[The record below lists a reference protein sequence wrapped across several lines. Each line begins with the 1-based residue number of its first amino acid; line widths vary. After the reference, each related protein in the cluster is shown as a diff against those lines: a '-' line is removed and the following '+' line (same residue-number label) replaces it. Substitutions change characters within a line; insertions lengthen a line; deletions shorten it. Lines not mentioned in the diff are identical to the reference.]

1 MIDIVREILSSP
13 RAFLNTDGQSHL
25 KTIKMI
31 MMMMM
36 MIFIIIMIVLINLFI
51 IMITKSLSLEVP
63 AFLHRSVEV

>member
-13 RAFLNTDGQSHL
+13 RAFLNTDGHSHL
-25 KTIKMI
+25 KTIKM

>member
-1 MIDIVREILSSP
+1 MTDIVSEILSSP

-36 MIFIIIMIVLINLFI
+36 IFIIIMIVLIILFI

>member
-1 MIDIVREILSSP
+1 MIDIVSEILSSP

-36 MIFIIIMIVLINLFI
+36 IFIIIMIVLIILFI